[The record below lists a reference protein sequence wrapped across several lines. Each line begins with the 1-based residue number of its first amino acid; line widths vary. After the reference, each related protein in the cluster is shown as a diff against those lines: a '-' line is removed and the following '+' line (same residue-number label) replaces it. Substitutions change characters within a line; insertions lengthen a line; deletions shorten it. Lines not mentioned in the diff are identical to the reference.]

1 MRPNRNGHTSPH
13 TGKHFQYMAALAL
26 TLALAAG
33 LIACEESPAD
43 PAPALQA
50 AGTTSD
56 EDHPWR
62 AIGRGLLHLAD
73 DLGLTAEQ
81 QAEIERIRTEVREKN
96 EPLHEQ
102 IRSTLGIADDESP
115 RRFAFRDMTAEQRES
130 LRPTFEQIRENHRAA
145 TDQVLALL
153 TTEQRATLDSLRAE
167 RKARGE
173 RRADRAGKRGR
184 LGTPFAG
191 AMLWLPSDL
200 DLTADQRAEI
210 ERIRTE
216 LREKHEPLREQI
228 QSTLGIPADESPR
241 RFAFREATEEQREA
255 LRPIF
260 EQLRADHR
268 AAMEQVTA
276 LLTPEQQ
283 ETLDSLRA
291 ERRSRGPGPGGS
303 FRGRR
308 SS

>member
-13 TGKHFQYMAALAL
+13 TGKHLQYVAALAL

-43 PAPALQA
+43 PAPASALQA

-81 QAEIERIRTEVREKN
+81 QAEIERIRTE
-96 EPLHEQ
+96 
-102 IRSTLGIADDESP
+102 
-115 RRFAFRDMTAEQRES
+115 
-130 LRPTFEQIRENHRAA
+130 
-145 TDQVLALL
+145 
-153 TTEQRATLDSLRAE
+153 
-167 RKARGE
+167 
-173 RRADRAGKRGR
+173 
-184 LGTPFAG
+184 
-191 AMLWLPSDL
+191 
-200 DLTADQRAEI
+200 
-210 ERIRTE
+210 

-228 QSTLGIPADESPR
+228 RSTLGIPTDESPR

-260 EQLRADHR
+260 EQLRADRR
-268 AAMEQVTA
+268 AAMAQVTA

-291 ERRSRGPGPGGS
+291 ERRSRGPRPGGS
-303 FRGRR
+303 FRGPR